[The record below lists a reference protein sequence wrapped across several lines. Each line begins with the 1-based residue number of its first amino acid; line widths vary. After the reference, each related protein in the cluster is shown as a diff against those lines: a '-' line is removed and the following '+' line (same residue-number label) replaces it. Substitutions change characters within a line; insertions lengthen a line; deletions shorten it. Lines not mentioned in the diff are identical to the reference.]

1 MAALASLELHCTP
14 LDSVVDK
21 AANYSLVVDAHHPG
35 PQHQS
40 QNYGIDLRCLYE
52 EKPLHDPL
60 PQLEKIID
68 MVLSA
73 ARNTDSDSTG
83 SEASARLCPEPL
95 KVS

>member
-1 MAALASLELHCTP
+1 M
-14 LDSVVDK
+14 
-21 AANYSLVVDAHHPG
+21 VDAHRSG

-40 QNYGIDLRCLYE
+40 QNYDIDLRYLYE
-52 EKPLHDPL
+52 QTPSHDPL
-60 PQLEKIID
+60 PQLEKVVD